1 MLEIKDIKKLAI
13 LARIK
18 LSEEEEKR
26 LLKEVDPILGYV
38 AQLTEITSIVGEAKK
53 AGEHKNVTR
62 EDINVTE
69 TGTNTDA
76 ITSNFPEKDKNY
88 LKVKKI
94 LS

>member
-1 MLEIKDIKKLAI
+1 MLEIKDIKKLAT

-26 LLKEVDPILGYV
+26 LLKEVDPILGYI
-38 AQLTEITSIVGEAKK
+38 AQLTEVTSVVGEEKK
-53 AGEHKNVTR
+53 VGEHKNITR
-62 EDINVTE
+62 EDTNVTE
-69 TGTNTDA
+69 SGTNTDT
-76 ITSNFPEKDKNY
+76 IVSNFPEKDKNY